1 MSGILT
7 YSLGILGLLGLFYG
21 GNTLVKG
28 TIKTANS
35 LNLPAHLIAVTIV
48 ALGTSAP
55 ELVVSVN
62 AVLKNS
68 PDLAWGNVV
77 GSNIANLLLVLG
89 GAALFLNLQ
98 DNSKSL
104 RIDVF
109 WMVSSTS
116 LIFVIAIFFNLDPE
130 FVSFHHII
138 RLLMI
143 LFIVPVI
150 LRFIKKT

>member
-1 MSGILT
+1 M
-7 YSLGILGLLGLFYG
+7 
-21 GNTLVKG
+21 
-28 TIKTANS
+28 
-35 LNLPAHLIAVTIV
+35 
-48 ALGTSAP
+48 
-55 ELVVSVN
+55 
-62 AVLKNS
+62 LKNS

-116 LIFVIAIFFNLDPE
+116 LIFVIAIFFNGIYSLLE
-130 FVSFHHII
+130 FS
-138 RLLMI
+138 
-143 LFIVPVI
+143 
-150 LRFIKKT
+150 

>member
-55 ELVVSVN
+55 ELVVSIN

-98 DNSKSL
+98 DNMTGALAGASLKTYNNSKVRAGEKITNPKL
-104 RIDVF
+104 IYTRI
-109 WMVSSTS
+109 
-116 LIFVIAIFFNLDPE
+116 NLQ
-130 FVSFHHII
+130 S
-138 RLLMI
+138 RL
-143 LFIVPVI
+143 
-150 LRFIKKT
+150 KKG